1 MGFARHPLFD
11 AKANWILHSFLE
23 NGSCPYE
30 NRYVIVLEYPVSEV
44 QTGRLQVHGLF
55 EEGLMLSLP
64 ASLRA
69 HELQALFLFQPARRV
84 TPGSRSAGVHDR

>member
-11 AKANWILHSFLE
+11 AKANWILHSFL
-23 NGSCPYE
+23 E